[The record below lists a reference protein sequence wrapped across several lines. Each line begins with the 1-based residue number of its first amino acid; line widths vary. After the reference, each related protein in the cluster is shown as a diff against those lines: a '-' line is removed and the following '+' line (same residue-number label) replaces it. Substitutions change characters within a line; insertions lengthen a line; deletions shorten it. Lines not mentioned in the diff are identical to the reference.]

1 MPVHLCLADAP
12 VWQLVLALAAVPN
25 GLIFL
30 AMWFDLRSRIGELED
45 SVHTRWMAVAAATA
59 VTLPLA
65 YILGGS
71 HLVRIYIGIW
81 ILAFFAQAYVLIS
94 LAENQRTAHFT
105 RRWGLLIIGAV
116 LLAPGIGALLSIAP
130 HC

>member
-1 MPVHLCLADAP
+1 MLACSTDAP
-12 VWQLVLALAAVPN
+12 AWQLILVLAGIPN
-25 GLIFL
+25 GLMFL
-30 AMWFDLRSRIGELED
+30 AMWWDLRSRSGELED

-105 RRWGLLIIGAV
+105 RRWGLLTIGAI
-116 LLAPGIGALLSIAP
+116 LLAPGLGAILNIAA